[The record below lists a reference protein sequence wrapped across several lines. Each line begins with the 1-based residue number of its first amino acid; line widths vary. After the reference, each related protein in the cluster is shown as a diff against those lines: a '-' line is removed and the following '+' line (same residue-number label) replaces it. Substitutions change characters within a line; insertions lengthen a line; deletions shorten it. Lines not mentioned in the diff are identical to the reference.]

1 MSTTEDEA
9 DDQLATTAPTVSPRF
24 FKLPDFWTASP
35 LAWFRVSEAQS
46 LLRSN
51 TKEPFA
57 LVTAVLP
64 EASACRVAHILVA
77 PGNKCYDDLR
87 DALLVAHQLTA
98 FQKAEKHFS
107 SEPLGGGRPSELL
120 CKMLELVYPGKERS
134 HLFAMLFLRPFPLQS
149 ACSSPRM
156 TTRTSAPWPTRLTG
170 APPLSFAISSS
181 YQFLP
186 PPPTTLR
193 TVRSSMTSPL
203 LLWAPTG
210 VAASPTGPEAART
223 TPKAAEA
230 ASILSTAA
238 SPPSRSPAGKAGW
251 SLLQPLHL
259 RQQDLQLQWQL
270 LLVWKLGSPGGV
282 NAVRLGHLVFLKD
295 HTTGALFLA
304 DTGASV
310 SLVSG
315 TASQQGRLL
324 TVANGAA
331 IATGPVRS
339 LTPRLKDSQSAMH
352 QCNFTF
358 ITGGC
363 GGAHPGHQLPQD
375 VPHDCGPGGSLCLT
389 L

>member
-1 MSTTEDEA
+1 
-9 DDQLATTAPTVSPRF
+9 
-24 FKLPDFWTASP
+24 
-35 LAWFRVSEAQS
+35 
-46 LLRSN
+46 
-51 TKEPFA
+51 
-57 LVTAVLP
+57 
-64 EASACRVAHILVA
+64 
-77 PGNKCYDDLR
+77 
-87 DALLVAHQLTA
+87 
-98 FQKAEKHFS
+98 
-107 SEPLGGGRPSELL
+107 
-120 CKMLELVYPGKERS
+120 
-134 HLFAMLFLRPFPLQS
+134 
-149 ACSSPRM
+149 
-156 TTRTSAPWPTRLTG
+156 
-170 APPLSFAISSS
+170 
-181 YQFLP
+181 
-186 PPPTTLR
+186 
-193 TVRSSMTSPL
+193 MTSPL

-315 TASQQGRLL
+315 TASHQGRLL

-339 LTPRLKDSQSAMH
+339 LTTRLKDSQSAMH

-363 GGAHPGHQLPQD
+363 GGAHPGRQLPQD
-375 VPHDCGPGGSLCLT
+375 VPLDCGPGGSLCLT